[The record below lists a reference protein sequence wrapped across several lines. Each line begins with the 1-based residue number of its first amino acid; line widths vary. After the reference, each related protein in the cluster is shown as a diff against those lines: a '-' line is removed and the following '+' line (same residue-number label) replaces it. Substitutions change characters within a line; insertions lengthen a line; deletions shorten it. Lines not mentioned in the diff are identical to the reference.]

1 MGAALGASSAWK
13 PPHPAAAPG
22 PTSSPGTDFRVP
34 TPVQGRQ
41 RIQQGGHTEGGHGRT
56 RGCLLQPWRSRQ
68 PYPAPVSVVD
78 ETSDVRQVSSYRLS
92 QLSPPRRRD
101 GGRYPLWGSDFQ
113 PSMCIRP
120 PGERWGNRVLLG
132 VSNSGGLDGPE
143 PAFLTG
149 SRARRKPHSED
160 HCLDRVVKVQ
170 GADTVNGRRSWP
182 VTQSLQ
188 RTVAATSTGATEAK
202 SAGHPG
208 AAE

>member
-1 MGAALGASSAWK
+1 MALPQLGSCPTRRQHQGPRRPLGQTSGSPPPSKDVRGSSREGIQRADMAGHEGVCFSPGGADSLILLPFLSWTRRQMSGKSVHIDFLNCPHPEDGMGDVIHCGAATFNLPCAS
-13 PPHPAAAPG
+13 
-22 PTSSPGTDFRVP
+22 D
-34 TPVQGRQ
+34 
-41 RIQQGGHTEGGHGRT
+41 
-56 RGCLLQPWRSRQ
+56 
-68 PYPAPVSVVD
+68 
-78 ETSDVRQVSSYRLS
+78 
-92 QLSPPRRRD
+92 
-101 GGRYPLWGSDFQ
+101 
-113 PSMCIRP
+113 P

-160 HCLDRVVKVQ
+160 HHLDRVVKVQ